1 VVEAGRAGVLRRVG
15 VLADSEALQADA
27 TNRLSDVIST
37 VGVLAGLVRGARGFA
52 WADAA
57 AALLVAAIIART
69 AVMLIWRSGDILIDR
84 APAGAE
90 AKLREAILRVNG
102 VREVRSVRVRRSGP
116 DLLGD
121 ASVATRRMLPVEA
134 AGAIVDEIKRVAR
147 ELFQADLT
155 VLVEGQARASDLVER
170 IHATAR
176 ARRWNPRLTQRD
188 GRARERRFAAPDHAR
203 QAARRPYL
211 WPTRRR
217 PARSSSASC
226 ARSSQT
232 RRASTSTWSRWSRR
246 WSPGRMSP
254 SDAPS
259 STARIKEV
267 VELGRRVTR

>member
-1 VVEAGRAGVLRRVG
+1 LWSTAGRAGVLRRVG

-37 VGVLAGLVRGARGFA
+37 VGVLAGLVGVRAGFA

-121 ASVATRRMLPVEA
+121 ASVATRRDAPGGGSRRDRRRDQ
-134 AGAIVDEIKRVAR
+134 AGRTR
-147 ELFQADLT
+147 
-155 VLVEGQARASDLVER
+155 GSSQARPDS
-170 IHATAR
+170 
-176 ARRWNPRLTQRD
+176 ARRGP
-188 GRARERRFAAPDHAR
+188 G
-203 QAARRPYL
+203 
-211 WPTRRR
+211 
-217 PARSSSASC
+217 
-226 ARSSQT
+226 
-232 RRASTSTWSRWSRR
+232 TS
-246 WSPGRMSP
+246 
-254 SDAPS
+254 
-259 STARIKEV
+259 E
-267 VELGRRVTR
+267 